1 MRRFELCQSTR
12 SNRKAVCLAVFLTLT
27 PGAFAEASDE
37 KKPDTP
43 PTKMEAFV
51 VREQSNTSF
60 GFGVD
65 VLKNTQ
71 SGKIFALSV
80 RSVKPDSEAE
90 QKGMRPRTRILSI
103 DGRDVEEID
112 GTFEGGSELFKKF
125 VGRKRGDKVVLEIL
139 SAGNENPK
147 TVVLTEK

>member
-1 MRRFELCQSTR
+1 MRRFELCKSAR
-12 SNRKAVCLAVFLTLT
+12 LDGKAVCLAISLTLIL
-27 PGAFAEASDE
+27 GAGAQASDG

-43 PTKMEAFV
+43 PTKIEDFV
-51 VREQSNTSF
+51 VREQILMAF

-65 VLKNTQ
+65 VLKNNQ

-90 QKGMRPRTRILSI
+90 EKGMRPRTRILSI

-125 VGRKRGDKVVLEIL
+125 VGRKRGDKVVLEIM
-139 SAGNENPK
+139 SAGNKNPK